1 MTNNIKVIEA
11 NNMDRFD
18 RFITE
23 ISSEFINLEYHE
35 ISEAIILGLQKISEL
50 LDIERIVIYV
60 ISNEF
65 NESVFEWKN
74 HKSKY
79 RNLTTKE
86 KIKIQFPWLI
96 CQLEKSPQ
104 VYISD
109 LSLLPESAHIEKGL
123 FLSEK
128 ILSLVAVPV
137 FHKSNLAAWMELSS
151 SKKSF
156 ELDHDVIS
164 RIKNCANIFMSALTR
179 KKNEEKIILLNN
191 ELEKKIH
198 EKSIELTTLLNIQK
212 ALTTELHVDHVIQLI
227 ADEARRLTNTKI
239 GTLFLL
245 EDDILKLKTFSGDQ
259 RFGLPIG
266 YEISLKQSIPGV
278 ALKTG
283 SPLLIEDV
291 NDTPEIFHDFVNT
304 IKVKCILL
312 VPLLSG
318 RTTIGVISVADKET
332 GVLGKDDERLL
343 KMFANVATIALGN
356 AHIYQQE
363 QDRREEAERGQKIAE
378 ALRDIL
384 RILNSKL
391 ELPEVLFYIAN
402 QSKDLLSAT
411 STMVRK
417 INYEK
422 STVITEASA
431 NLPQAFDVIKEIP
444 FYEGGSDRILRENK
458 PVAVSDLSESLGRYL
473 EDPQELS
480 DPQKAW
486 VEVILRY
493 FKSHLI
499 VPLIIS
505 EDLYGTLTFYY
516 EKQREFTTEDIHLA
530 LTLATQVSLAIEN
543 ARLRNTEKEIAV
555 AAERNRLARDLH
567 DAVTQTLF
575 SATLI
580 AEVLP
585 KLWKKNPSE
594 AEQRLEELRQLTRGA
609 LAEMR
614 TLLLELRP
622 SALMDASLPE
632 LMKQLCEALN
642 GRSRLP
648 VDLQILGDEELPG
661 EVKVAVY
668 RIAQEALNNIA
679 KHADPEEVFIQIQLQ
694 KDHFRMMIHDD
705 GKGMVINK
713 EAPSNHLGL
722 NIMRERAQSIN
733 AKLSIESEPKEGTTI
748 IVDWEK
754 QKN

>member
-1 MTNNIKVIEA
+1 MEKL
-11 NNMDRFD
+11 D
-18 RFITE
+18 RFINE

-35 ISEAIILGLQKISEL
+35 ISEAIILGLQKISNL

-74 HKSKY
+74 HKSKN

-96 CQLEKSPQ
+96 CQLEKNQQ
-104 VYISD
+104 VIISN
-109 LSLLPESAHIEKGL
+109 LSQLPESAQAEIEL
-123 FLSEK
+123 FSLEK
-128 ILSLVAVPV
+128 VHSMAAVPV
-137 FHKSNLAAWMELSS
+137 FHKSNLAAWIELSS
-151 SKKSF
+151 TSKSF
-156 ELDHDVIS
+156 ELDQDIIS
-164 RIKNCANIFMSALTR
+164 RIKNCVNIFMSALTR
-179 KKNEEKIILLNN
+179 KKNEEKIILLNA

-245 EDDILKLKTFSGDQ
+245 EDDILKLKTFSGDH
-259 RFGLPIG
+259 RFSLPKG

-291 NDTPEIFHDFVNT
+291 NDTPEIFQDFVNT
-304 IKVKCILL
+304 IKVKSILL

-318 RTTIGVISVADKET
+318 RTAIGVISVADKET

-402 QSKDLLSAT
+402 QSKDLLNAT

-431 NLPQAFDVIKEIP
+431 NLPEAFDVIKEIP
-444 FYEGGSDRILRENK
+444 FYEGGADRILRENK

-473 EDPQELS
+473 DDPQELS
-480 DPQKAW
+480 EPQKDW
-486 VEVILRY
+486 VDAILRY

-505 EDLYGTLTFYY
+505 ENLYGTLTFYY
-516 EKQREFTTEDIHLA
+516 EEQREFSTEDIHLA

-543 ARLRNTEKEIAV
+543 ARLRDTEKEIAV

-694 KDHFRMMIHDD
+694 KDHLRMMIHDD
-705 GKGMVINK
+705 GKGMVIK

-748 IVDWEK
+748 IVDWE
-754 QKN
+754 NNFN